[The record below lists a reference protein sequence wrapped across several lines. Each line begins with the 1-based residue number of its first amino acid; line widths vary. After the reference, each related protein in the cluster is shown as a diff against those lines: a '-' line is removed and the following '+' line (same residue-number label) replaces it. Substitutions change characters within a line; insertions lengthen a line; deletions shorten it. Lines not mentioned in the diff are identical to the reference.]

1 MRFAWCRQHRRMYP
15 WLLALVAMVS
25 IVSCQM
31 PAAIGEGIGTI
42 PVGSPPV
49 SATPSVIATEPSLTP
64 ATSSPVSATPRVM
77 ATQPSPVPTVSPPD
91 TDADETPTTEAV
103 PQAGTDSVTAVP
115 LATLTPTETMA
126 AAGAPVYSYRIVN
139 VFPHDRSAFTQG
151 LIFED
156 GVMYE
161 GTGLWGQ
168 STLRRVDLES
178 GDVLQRYSLSPE
190 YFGEGITLWGDRII
204 QLTWTDR
211 LGFVYDKDSF
221 DLLGSFDY
229 PTEGWGITHDGA
241 KLIMSDGTSTLHF
254 WDPETFEEVGQIQVY
269 DSQGPVSLLNELEYV
284 QGAVYANVW
293 QTNRVAI
300 LDPETG
306 QVNGW
311 IDLEGLLG
319 PDDYGQPVD
328 VLNGIAYDEA
338 GERLFVTGKLWPK
351 LFEIELVSLE

>member
-1 MRFAWCRQHRRMYP
+1 MRFARRQQNRRMYA
-15 WLLALVAMVS
+15 WLLVLLAAVS

-42 PVGSPPV
+42 PAASPPV
-49 SATPSVIATEPSLTP
+49 SSTPSRTATEPG
-64 ATSSPVSATPRVM
+64 
-77 ATQPSPVPTVSPPD
+77 PVPTMSPPD
-91 TDADETPTTEAV
+91 TKANETPTAEAV
-103 PQAGTDSVTAVP
+103 PQVGTDSVTAVP
-115 LATLTPTETMA
+115 LATLTPTETMT
-126 AAGAPVYSYRIVN
+126 AAGIPVYSYRIVN

-178 GDVLQRYSLSPE
+178 GDVLQLYSLSPE
-190 YFGEGITLWGDRII
+190 YFGEGITLWDDRII
-204 QLTWTDR
+204 QLTWRAR

-221 DLLGSFDY
+221 ELLRTFEY
-229 PTEGWGITHDGA
+229 PTEGWGITHDGE
-241 KLIMSDGTSTLHF
+241 KLIMSDGTSTLYF
-254 WDPETFEEVGQIQVY
+254 WKPETFEEVGQIQVY
-269 DSQGPVSLLNELEYV
+269 DSQGPVNLLNELEYV
-284 QGAVYANVW
+284 QGAVYAHVW
-293 QTNRVAI
+293 QTDRIAMV
-300 LDPETG
+300 DPETG
-306 QVNGW
+306 RVNGW

-319 PDDYGQPVD
+319 PEDYEQPVD

-351 LFEIELVSLE
+351 LFEIELVPLE